1 MAAFVRITLMTVY
14 LTLVTTIHCARM
26 ESITTRVFVS
36 LVSLQPKLVTGI
48 IYTVSTPCS
57 AWLYH
62 IVIARSS
69 VWVDLL
75 AWLVKVVCCSLRPCD
90 FTLGKVV
97 SVILFI
103 RLWMHN
109 LCRGYYIAMQRYNRI
124 NTNEIDVPNHFYL
137 NIGTIYSVT
146 TETGDLFRGQ
156 DITFLHKSPYFIGN
170 YIIRKDQS
178 CSFIG
183 IMCLILYSFLPCRI
197 YWSELYHRYQWV
209 WFKSLSTWWQLCAW
223 Y

>member
-36 LVSLQPKLVTGI
+36 LVSLQPKVVTSI
-48 IYTVSTPCS
+48 IYTASTPCS

-90 FTLGKVV
+90 FTLEKVV

-124 NTNEIDVPNHFYL
+124 NTNEIHVPNQFYL
-137 NIGTIYSVT
+137 NIGTIYSVFSGVKISRFCT
-146 TETGDLFRGQ
+146 KARISLA
-156 DITFLHKSPYFIGN
+156 
-170 YIIRKDQS
+170 II
-178 CSFIG
+178 
-183 IMCLILYSFLPCRI
+183 
-197 YWSELYHRYQWV
+197 
-209 WFKSLSTWWQLCAW
+209 
-223 Y
+223 